1 MTLLVHK
8 TSDKGSVVARS
19 KLDIPAADN
28 METDATVGI
37 VYSKILRDGGRHEKI
52 TNQLE
57 AKIRLAE
64 ADMLSAMVEVK
75 SKDADLRAV
84 KTIVKSSNAL
94 RTDLI
99 NNLQD
104 QISQLEDQLAIGT
117 TSFNEL
123 LSSHI
128 ELYQLQREEIE
139 SFSELRRINLELIAV
154 SGRLPEFMNVR
165 LYKDLEN

>member
-1 MTLLVHK
+1 M
-8 TSDKGSVVARS
+8 
-19 KLDIPAADN
+19 
-28 METDATVGI
+28 
-37 VYSKILRDGGRHEKI
+37 
-52 TNQLE
+52 
-57 AKIRLAE
+57 
-64 ADMLSAMVEVK
+64 
-75 SKDADLRAV
+75 
-84 KTIVKSSNAL
+84 
-94 RTDLI
+94 DLI

-139 SFSELRRINLELIAV
+139 SFSELRRVNLELIAV

-165 LYKDLEN
+165 LFEDLEN